1 MTQSTFTATDINHLR
16 MAAVNLAALAT
27 DNGFP
32 YLAAELSNL
41 NSIAAERA
49 TDLDARELINSIDQ
63 LWQTL
68 QAVLLTKL
76 AEQLETVNA

>member
-1 MTQSTFTATDINHLR
+1 

-49 TDLDARELINSIDQ
+49 TDHDARELIITIDQ

-76 AEQLETVNA
+76 EEKLEMTNA

>member
-49 TDLDARELINSIDQ
+49 TDLDARELILTIEH
-63 LWQTL
+63 LWQTM
-68 QAVLLTKL
+68 QAVLLQKL
-76 AEQLETVNA
+76 EEKLELTNA